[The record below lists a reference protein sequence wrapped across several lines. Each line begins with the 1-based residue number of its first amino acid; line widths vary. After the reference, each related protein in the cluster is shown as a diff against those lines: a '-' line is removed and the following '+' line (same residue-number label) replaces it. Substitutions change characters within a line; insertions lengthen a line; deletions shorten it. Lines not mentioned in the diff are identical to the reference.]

1 MEYQNINE
9 EYQKILAEEARSD
22 AWANY
27 ADYFAGIELD
37 DDLDYFDEGEE

>member
-9 EYQKILAEEARSD
+9 EYQAILAEESRSD

-27 ADYFAGIELD
+27 ADYFDGIQLD

>member
-22 AWANY
+22 AWEVWK
-27 ADYFAGIELD
+27 DYFDGVY
-37 DDLDYFDEGEE
+37 DDLDDNFDEDEE